1 MSGKAA
7 GKKRNRAAQSE
18 QHGYQE
24 SPKDIAD
31 KSGAVGVNGAGHT
44 PESEDRKRVGEKLR
58 KLERRRRGKDEDKD
72 EDKNEDEPH

>member
-24 SPKDIAD
+24 SPTDIAD
-31 KSGAVGVNGAGHT
+31 KSGTVGVNGSGGT
-44 PESEDRKRVGEKLR
+44 PETEERKRVSEKLR
-58 KLERRRRGKDEDKD
+58 NLERSRRDKDQGKDRDQ
-72 EDKNEDEPH
+72 PH